1 MVGFFF
7 VIKGEEMKSI
17 KIKKIISICLLLI
30 MIISTINTVVMAMV
44 SPNQIR
50 GDRADAKVMT
60 DQTIDKAGKN
70 FITILQAIGVVLSV
84 VILIVV
90 GIKYMLGS
98 AEEKSEY
105 KKTLV
110 PYIIG
115 AALIFAAAIFAQ
127 VIYDFF
133 YGWGTQ
139 TPSGGPTSTPEPK

>member
-1 MVGFFF
+1 
-7 VIKGEEMKSI
+7 MKSV
-17 KIKKIISICLLLI
+17 KIKKIISVCLLLI
-30 MIISTINTVVMAMV
+30 MLITTVNTVVMAIV
-44 SPNQIR
+44 PPGQIR
-50 GDRADAKVMT
+50 GDRADAEVMT
-60 DQTIDKAGKN
+60 DKTIDKAGKN

-98 AEEKSEY
+98 AEVKSEY

-110 PYIIG
+110 PYVIG

-133 YGWGTQ
+133 SGWGAQ
-139 TPSGGPTSTPEPK
+139 TPNGGQTSTPNTK